1 MCDTMTAKSNVSCN
15 LFSLPVINIQ
25 SMHFFWVSCRL
36 LNMKIGHWWH
46 HTWSESMRYHIYIYV
61 YIYRYTDTSDIYIY
75 IYGLD
80 VFVLLGTQFLCLPEV
95 VWLFCPPPVVS
106 LPAPW
111 RRMWVRQV
119 LFWQNFLRNLSV
131 CRNRLW
137 KRCWKA
143 VGQNRSRSG
152 MLQRIFG
159 IASRRDWKMSSA
171 RTWRIG
177 NLCCVIC
184 LRCFRWLSCPG
195 CNGAWTAVRRFW
207 TNMQQQL
214 SSCMARHCTMFCE
227 AGTWKKIAWPFSRH
241 CYWSDIGISSL
252 KSRKT

>member
-1 MCDTMTAKSNVSCN
+1 MDVQTVIFPGVVEEKRSLYWLSFLAPLWCVTRWQPNPMSVATYSHYLLSIFKACIFFWRAVGCWTWRLDIDGTILGANLCDTIYICIY
-15 LFSLPVINIQ
+15 LQIHRHI
-25 SMHFFWVSCRL
+25 R
-36 LNMKIGHWWH
+36 
-46 HTWSESMRYHIYIYV
+46 HIY
-61 YIYRYTDTSDIYIY
+61 IYIY

-111 RRMWVRQV
+111 RRMWVRQL

-152 MLQRIFG
+152 MLQRTFG

-195 CNGAWTAVRRFW
+195 SFRIPCVVLVNGFGDHCCYFVY
-207 TNMQQQL
+207 
-214 SSCMARHCTMFCE
+214 SCGWQCCS
-227 AGTWKKIAWPFSRH
+227 G
-241 CYWSDIGISSL
+241 SL
-252 KSRKT
+252 